1 MFLDK
6 QPSIIPEYRWN
17 QPTFQVINNQ
27 RQFAGIIRINSSLL
41 DFLLYIRILPPAS
54 ADNRALLQDDIQAL
68 QPGVQT
74 SAANRLIG
82 EVVQSRRRPLLGPS
96 PG

>member
-74 SAANRLIG
+74 QKQIVHFIFL
-82 EVVQSRRRPLLGPS
+82 
-96 PG
+96 